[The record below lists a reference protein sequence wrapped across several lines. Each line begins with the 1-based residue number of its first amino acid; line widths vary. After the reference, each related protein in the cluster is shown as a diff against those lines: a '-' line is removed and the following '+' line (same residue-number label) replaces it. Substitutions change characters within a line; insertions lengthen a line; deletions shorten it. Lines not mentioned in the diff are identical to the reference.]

1 MIWYGGAYRQKLETL
16 AKGKGKEGI
25 NSGNPTVRKHR
36 KRAAKK

>member
-25 NSGNPTVRKHR
+25 NSGKPTVRKHK